1 MILGRL
7 SRPISAP
14 ATPVVETPAPS
25 RPRIDYDFYRAEA
38 RRLRNQAIGDVWRA
52 VSRLLKRMVTP

>member
-1 MILGRL
+1 
-7 SRPISAP
+7 
-14 ATPVVETPAPS
+14 VVETPAPS
-25 RPRIDYDFYRAEA
+25 RPGIDYDFYRAEA